1 MDGFASTRYG
11 SRNHMKIKFLIA
23 VGCLALVSI
32 RCESAGLERLN
43 YNNPGL
49 KVDLGV
55 GLWAW
60 PLPMD
65 WDGDGDLDMVVACP
79 DKPYNGVYFFENPGN
94 GKGRKYPV
102 FKAAKRV
109 GKAGHNMQVSHV
121 EGEARVLREGLEY
134 LDFRKN
140 GFSKTRKLVPN
151 TQMMPGKKRAR
162 MWRSVDFDGD
172 GDQDLIAGIGY
183 WGNLEWDH
191 AYDAQGVW
199 QNGPLHGYVFL
210 LKNTGDDAK
219 PKYAAKE
226 QLKAGGSVI
235 DVYGWPSP
243 NFADF
248 DGDGDLDL
256 LCGEFLD
263 GFTYF
268 ENTGTRNQPSY
279 ANGRKMNDAHGDP
292 LVMDLQMITP
302 TAIDWDGDGDQDLVV
317 GDEDGRVALVEHTGR
332 TFKGVPQFLPP
343 VYFEQEAATL
353 KYGAL
358 ATPFCVDWDGD
369 GDEDI
374 IAGNTAGYV
383 GFFENLGGGK
393 TPKWAR
399 AKNLKAG
406 DQTLRIMAG
415 SNGSIQSPCEA
426 KWGYTTLSVADWD
439 HDGLPDLLINSI
451 WGEILWY
458 RNEGT
463 KRQPKLASAQA
474 VMLNGPMPKPKWFW
488 WDGTEN
494 QLVTQWRTTPVAI
507 DFTKDGLTDL
517 VLLDSEGYLCLF
529 ERAKEQGKVV
539 LNTPKRVFIDEDN
552 QPIRL
557 NSRSAGRSGR
567 YKISVVD
574 WDSDGRLDVLVNSEN
589 AIWYRNAETRKG
601 RHVLKRMGN
610 LGKRNVA
617 GHTSS
622 PTICDFDKDGKPDLL
637 VGAEDGR
644 MYYLNH
650 DEANVWDVDL
660 AVRGPSEAMAGG
672 LLGKPGVVKEEFVFT
687 KAPFKQ
693 CHAST
698 IEETSRG
705 LSAAWFGGTQ
715 EGANDVGIWTS
726 YNDGAG
732 WTGPKQ
738 VATGVQYQTAKGEHR
753 WPCWNPVL
761 FQPPG
766 DAPLQLYFK
775 VGPKPDAW
783 WGEMLLS
790 YDRGRSFRDRRRLPE
805 GIDGPVK
812 NKPVLLA
819 DGSLL
824 AGSSTE
830 HDGWRVHFEHS
841 SDLGATWQRVGPI
854 NDGKKFN
861 SIQPSILT
869 HEDGRLQIL
878 CRSREK
884 FITTSFSKDSGKS
897 WSPMEATSL
906 PNPNAGTDALT
917 LADGRHV
924 LVYNHT
930 LRGEGE
936 WRGRSMLN
944 VAVSDNGKDWQAAL
958 TLGQEAKMEFSYPA
972 VIQSDDGLVH
982 ITYTW
987 KRQRIKHVVLDPAHL
1002 KLTPIRNGE
1011 WPMSR

>member
-1 MDGFASTRYG
+1 MQF
-11 SRNHMKIKFLIA
+11 SRLA
-23 VGCLALVSI
+23 VGVVCWIGLIVSNG
-32 RCESAGLERLN
+32 AGLERLQ

-94 GKGRKYPV
+94 GKGKKFPV

-109 GKAGHNMQVSHV
+109 GRARQNMQVSHV
-121 EGEARVLREGLEY
+121 NGQPRVLSDGYELI
-134 LDFRKN
+134 DFRKN
-140 GFSKTRKLVPN
+140 EFGKTRKLVSN
-151 TQMMPGKKRAR
+151 TRLIDGKTRAK
-162 MWRSVDFDGD
+162 MWRYVDFDGD
-172 GDQDLIAGIGY
+172 GDQDIVAGIGY
-183 WGNLEWDH
+183 WGDLEWDH

-199 QNGPLHGYVFL
+199 HNGPLHGYVFL
-210 LKNTGDDAK
+210 LRNEGTDAK

-226 QLKAGGSVI
+226 QLKAGASAI

-268 ENTGTRNQPSY
+268 QNIGTRTKPVY
-279 ANGRKMNDAHGDP
+279 ANGRKMDDADGKP

-317 GDEDGRVALVEHTGR
+317 GDEDGRVALIEHTGK
-332 TFKGVPQFLPP
+332 TFKGVPQFRAP
-343 VYFEQEAATL
+343 VYFEQEASTL

-393 TPKWAR
+393 NPKWAR
-399 AKNLKAG
+399 VKNLSAG
-406 DQTLRIMAG
+406 GKTLRILAG
-415 SNGSIQSPCEA
+415 PNGSIQSPCEA

-439 HDGLPDLLINSI
+439 HDGLSDLIINSI

-458 RNEGT
+458 RNIGS
-463 KRQPKLASAQA
+463 RRAPKLAPARA
-474 VMLNGPMPKPKWFW
+474 VMMDGSMPKPKWFW
-488 WDGTEN
+488 WDGAEN
-494 QLVTQWRTTPVAI
+494 QLVTQWRTTPMAI
-507 DFTKDGLTDL
+507 DFTKNGLNDL
-517 VLLDSEGYLCLF
+517 VLLDSEGYLCLY
-529 ERAKEQGKVV
+529 ERKMKGGAIV
-539 LNTPKRVFIDEDN
+539 LNPPKRVFIDEDEK
-552 QPIRL
+552 PIRL
-557 NSRSAGRSGR
+557 NPRSAGRSGR
-567 YKISVVD
+567 YKISVAD
-574 WDSDGRLDVLVNSEN
+574 WDADGRLDVLVNSEN
-589 AIWYRNAETRKG
+589 AIWYRNTDTRDG

-622 PTICDFDKDGKPDLL
+622 PTVCDFDKDGKLDLL

-650 DEANVWDVDL
+650 NEANKWSDIDK
-660 AVRGPSEAMAGG
+660 APSGPGEVMLKG
-672 LLGKPGVVKEEFVFT
+672 LLEQAGVVKEEFVFT
-687 KAPFKQ
+687 KAPFKE

-698 IEETSRG
+698 IEQTSRG
-705 LSAAWFGGTQ
+705 LVAAWFGGSK
-715 EGANDVGIWTS
+715 EGKKDVGIWTS

-738 VATGVQYQTAKGEHR
+738 VATGVQYRTEKGEHR

-775 VGPKPDAW
+775 VGPKPDTW

-790 YDRGRSFRDRRRLPE
+790 HDRGRSFRDRRRLPE

-812 NKPVLLA
+812 NKPILMP
-819 DGSLL
+819 DGSIL

-830 HDGWRVHFEHS
+830 NDGWRVHFERTR
-841 SDLGATWQRVGPI
+841 DQGKTWQRVGPI
-854 NDGKKFN
+854 NDGKEFN
-861 SIQPSILT
+861 AIQPSILR
-869 HEDGRLQIL
+869 HADGRLQIL

-884 FITTSFSKDSGKS
+884 AVTTSWSKDAGQT
-897 WSPMEATSL
+897 WSKMTATSL
-906 PNPNAGTDALT
+906 PNPNAGTDAVT
-917 LADGRHV
+917 LKDGRHL

-944 VAVSDNGKDWQAAL
+944 VAMSKDGVNWSA
-958 TLGQEAKMEFSYPA
+958 TLMLDQEPKVEFSYPA
-972 VIQSDDGLVH
+972 VIQADDGLVH

-987 KRQRIKHVVLDPAHL
+987 KRQRIKHVVIDPAKL
-1002 KLTPIRNGE
+1002 KSVPIKSGA
-1011 WPMSR
+1011 WPSAVQK

>member
-1 MDGFASTRYG
+1 MR
-11 SRNHMKIKFLIA
+11 IVVLLLLIA
-23 VGCLALVSI
+23 VQSNG
-32 RCESAGLERLN
+32 AGLERLK

-49 KVDLGV
+49 TVDLGV

-79 DKPYNGVYFFENPGN
+79 DKPYNGVYFFENPGD
-94 GKGRKYPV
+94 GKGKKFPV

-121 EGEARVLREGLEY
+121 NGRARVLRDGHELI
-134 LDFRKN
+134 DFRKN
-140 GFSKTRKLVPN
+140 GFGKTRKLVSN
-151 TQMMPGKKRAR
+151 VKLVAGKTRAK
-162 MWRSVDFDGD
+162 MWRYVDYDGD

-183 WGNLEWDH
+183 WGDLEWDH

-199 QNGPLHGYVFL
+199 HNGPLHGYVFL
-210 LKNTGDDAK
+210 MRNDGSDQK
-219 PKYAAKE
+219 PNYAAERK
-226 QLKAGGSVI
+226 LTAGGSVI

-268 ENTGTRNQPSY
+268 ENTGSRTQPVY
-279 ANGRKMNDAHGDP
+279 ANGRKMNTADGDP

-302 TAIDWDGDGDQDLVV
+302 TAIDWDGDGDQDLIV
-317 GDEDGRVALVEHTGR
+317 GDEDGRVAFVEHTGR
-332 TFKGVPQFLPP
+332 TFKGVPQFKAP
-343 VYFEQEAATL
+343 VYFEQEASTL

-374 IAGNTAGYV
+374 ISGNTAGYV
-383 GFFENLGGGK
+383 GFFENLTGGK
-393 TPKWAR
+393 NPKWAR
-399 AKNLKAG
+399 VKNLSAG
-406 DQTLRIMAG
+406 GKTLRILAG
-415 SNGSIQSPCEA
+415 PNGSIQSPCEA

-439 HDGLPDLLINSI
+439 HDGLHDLIINSI

-458 RNEGT
+458 RNVGT
-463 KRQPKLASAQA
+463 KNAPKLAAAQA
-474 VMLNGPMPKPKWFW
+474 VTLSSSMPKPKWFW
-488 WDGTEN
+488 WDGSEN
-494 QLVTQWRTTPVAI
+494 QLVTQWRTTPMAI

-517 VLLDSEGYLCLF
+517 VLLDSEGYLCLY
-529 ERAKEQGKVV
+529 ERRKKRGVAV
-539 LNTPKRVFIDEDN
+539 LDPPRRVFIDEDN
-552 QPIRL
+552 EPIRL
-557 NSRSAGRSGR
+557 NALTAGRSGR

-574 WDSDGRLDVLVNSEN
+574 WDGDGRLDVLVNSEN

-622 PTICDFDKDGKPDLL
+622 PTVCDFDKDGKPDLL

-650 DEANVWDVDL
+650 REAVTWSSIDM
-660 AVRGPSEAMAGG
+660 AVVGPGESLESMRPG
-672 LLGKPGVVKEEFVFT
+672 LVKEEFIFT
-687 KAPFKQ
+687 KAKFKE

-698 IEETSRG
+698 IVETSRG
-705 LSAAWFGGTQ
+705 FTAAWFGGTK
-715 EGANDVGIWTS
+715 EGHKDVGIWTS
-726 YNDGAG
+726 YHDGGG
-732 WTGPKQ
+732 WSGAKE
-738 VATGVQYQTAKGEHR
+738 VANGVQHRTDNGEHR

-775 VGPKPDAW
+775 VGPSPQKW
-783 WGEMLLS
+783 WGELLVS
-790 YDRGRSFRDRRRLPE
+790 YDRGRSFRDQRRLPE

-812 NKPVLLA
+812 NKPVLLP
-819 DGSLL
+819 DGSIL

-830 HDGWRVHFEHS
+830 YDGWRVHFERTR
-841 SDLGATWQRVGPI
+841 DLGHSWERVGLI
-854 NDGKKFN
+854 NDGKEFN
-861 SIQPSILT
+861 AIQPSILT
-869 HEDGRLQIL
+869 HKDGRLQIL

-884 FITTSFSKDSGKS
+884 AITTSWSKDGGKT
-897 WSPMEATSL
+897 WSKMTATTL
-906 PNPNAGTDALT
+906 PNPNAGTDAVT
-917 LADGRHV
+917 LKDGRQL

-930 LRGEGE
+930 QRSEGK
-936 WRGRSMLN
+936 WRGRNMLN
-944 VAVSDNGKDWQAAL
+944 VAVSDDGINWSAAMIL
-958 TLGQEAKMEFSYPA
+958 EQQVKSEFSYPA

-987 KRQRIKHVVLDPAHL
+987 KRQRVKHVVLDPDEL
-1002 KLTPIRNGE
+1002 ELESIKNGVWPISVRK
-1011 WPMSR
+1011 

>member
-1 MDGFASTRYG
+1 MRI
-11 SRNHMKIKFLIA
+11 REI
-23 VGCLALVSI
+23 LVCAI
-32 RCESAGLERLN
+32 LFTGLEWNGRAALERLQ

-65 WDGDGDLDMVVACP
+65 WDGDGDLDLVVACP

-94 GKGRKYPV
+94 GKGTRFPV

-109 GKAGHNMQVSHV
+109 GKARQNMQVSHV
-121 EGEARVLREGLEY
+121 NGKARVISDGFELV
-134 LDFRKN
+134 DFRKN
-140 GFSKTRKLVPN
+140 QFGKTKKLISN
-151 TQMMPGKKRAR
+151 TRLLAGKTRAR
-162 MWRSVDFDGD
+162 MWRYVDYDGD
-172 GDQDLIAGIGY
+172 GDHDIIAGIGY
-183 WGNLEWDH
+183 WGDLEWDH

-199 QNGPLHGYVFL
+199 QNGPLHGYVYL
-210 LKNTGDDAK
+210 LRNNGSDAE

-268 ENTGTRNQPSY
+268 ENTGTRRSPVY
-279 ANGRKMNDAHGDP
+279 ANGRKMDDVNGDP

-317 GDEDGRVALVEHTGR
+317 GDEDGRVALIEHTGR
-332 TFKGVPQFLPP
+332 TFKGVPQMKPP
-343 VYFEQEAATL
+343 VYFEQEASTL

-358 ATPFCVDWDGD
+358 ATPFGVDWDGD

-383 GFFENLGGGK
+383 GFFENLGGGEN
-393 TPKWAR
+393 PKWAR
-399 AKNLKAG
+399 VKNLKAG
-406 DQTLRIMAG
+406 GRTIRIQAG
-415 SNGSIQSPCEA
+415 PNGSIQSPCEA

-439 HDGLPDLLINSI
+439 HDGLHDLILNSI

-458 RNEGT
+458 RNVG
-463 KRQPKLASAQA
+463 KKDAPKLAPAQA
-474 VMLNGPMPKPKWFW
+474 IELSAPMPKPKWFW
-488 WDGTEN
+488 WDGSER
-494 QLVTQWRTTPVAI
+494 QLVTQWRTTPLAI

-517 VLLDSEGYLCLF
+517 VLLDSEGYLCLY
-529 ERAKEQGKVV
+529 EREKQGGRVV
-539 LNTPKRVFIDEDN
+539 LNPPKRVFIDEDN

-557 NSRSAGRSGR
+557 NNRTAGRSGR

-574 WDSDGRLDVLVNSEN
+574 WDGDGRMDVLVNSEN
-589 AIWYRNAETRKG
+589 AIWYRNAESRNG

-622 PTICDFDKDGKPDLL
+622 PTVCDFNQDGKPDLL

-644 MYYLNH
+644 LYYLNR
-650 DEANVWDVDL
+650 EAANQWSEDAL
-660 AVRGPSEAMAGG
+660 TARAARGTKKELTARPG
-672 LLGKPGVVKEEFVFT
+672 LVKEEFIFT
-687 KAPFKQ
+687 KAPFKE

-698 IEETSRG
+698 IVETSRG
-705 LSAAWFGGTQ
+705 LVTAWFGGSK
-715 EGANDVGIWTS
+715 EGKKDVGIWTR
-726 YNDGAG
+726 YHDGGG
-732 WTGPKQ
+732 WIGMNQ
-738 VATGVQYQTAKGEHR
+738 VATGVQYAGADGEHR

-775 VGPKPDAW
+775 VGPKPDTW
-783 WGEMLLS
+783 WGEMLVS

-812 NKPVLLA
+812 NKPIMMA

-830 HDGWRVHFEHS
+830 YDGWRVHFERTA
-841 SDLGATWQRVGPI
+841 DQGRTWERIGPI
-854 NDGKKFN
+854 NDGKEFN
-861 SIQPSILT
+861 AIQPSILT
-869 HEDGRLQIL
+869 HQDGRLQVL

-884 FITTSFSKDSGKS
+884 AITTSWSADGGKTWSKMS
-897 WSPMEATSL
+897 ATSL
-906 PNPNAGTDALT
+906 PNPNAGTDAVT
-917 LADGRHV
+917 LSDGRHL

-930 LRGEGE
+930 LRGEGK

-944 VAVSDNGKDWQAAL
+944 VAVSKDGVNWGAAMIL
-958 TLGQEAKMEFSYPA
+958 EQEPKVEFSYPA
-972 VIQSDDGLVH
+972 VIQTADGRVH

-987 KRQRIKHVVLDPAHL
+987 KRQRIKHVVLDPAQL
-1002 KLTPIRNGE
+1002 KVVPIKDGV
-1011 WPMSR
+1011 WPDSVRR